1 MLSESQVQQR
11 IGERL
16 SEEVE
21 AGKSELWWLSFAAE
35 DGFRGVIITEA
46 LGLSHALQ
54 KTHRLGINPG
64 GQVQALPVP
73 CDADRKFLDKKH
85 HDKLLSREYMSA
97 NDLA

>member
-1 MLSESQVQQR
+1 MLSETQIQQR
-11 IGERL
+11 ISDRL
-16 SEEVE
+16 AEEVK
-21 AGKSELWWLSFAAE
+21 AGKYEYWWLSFAAE

-46 LGLSHALQ
+46 LGLSHALK

-64 GQVQALPVP
+64 GEVRALPIP
-73 CDADRKFLDKKH
+73 SGADRKFLDKKH